1 VRATLKAGEIHTVPS
16 TQRVVPR
23 RKSLLLPHTV
33 LPIGLLQ
40 RPGQIIIL
48 IKRPSTNKGWRPI
61 RRSTCCCVKYFT
73 HGRSMLCDKRL
84 PLPQTGIS
92 QLSGRHVDRES
103 DSCPECGAR
112 FITAPCRLCNG
123 TGQSLLLFKCR
134 GCRGTGQKMVCPNF
148 LSHLRAQSRPQT
160 SLPNHRDDSMTQ

>member
-61 RRSTCCCVKYFT
+61 RRSTCCCVKYLT

-92 QLSGRHVDRES
+92 QCRVVTWTGRATLVPSAVRGLLPRHVDCATERVRLPR
-103 DSCPECGAR
+103 DRPKDGLPEFPFSPACS
-112 FITAPCRLCNG
+112 I
-123 TGQSLLLFKCR
+123 
-134 GCRGTGQKMVCPNF
+134 
-148 LSHLRAQSRPQT
+148 
-160 SLPNHRDDSMTQ
+160 